1 MTKGSGN
8 LQGSSAKSVRTK
20 ENEGNRAVELAKEGI
35 PESALIKI
43 RVEGL
48 KTKLGVDSEEIKA
61 SFGYWPL
68 V

>member
-1 MTKGSGN
+1 M
-8 LQGSSAKSVRTK
+8 
-20 ENEGNRAVELAKEGI
+20 ELAKEGI
-35 PESALIKI
+35 PESELIKI

-61 SFGYWPL
+61 SFGYWPF